1 MSIRVDFKIN
11 NAKSKGISDKNMTAL
26 NLKSNIHKILKP
38 CNMCFNIYET
48 WHCLPFVMYIEACSG
63 WHSCQMF

>member
-1 MSIRVDFKIN
+1 
-11 NAKSKGISDKNMTAL
+11 MTAL
-26 NLKSNIHKILKP
+26 NPKSNINKILKP
-38 CNMCFNIYET
+38 CNMCFNINET